1 MKSILTSL
9 IKLNEVQ
16 GILVSREGKT
26 VFSNLPE
33 VFGPEIQEALYQSLD
48 DLFSTFSQSGREEPE
63 EVVALYERGS
73 IVVKNCNGYQVFLI
87 LRTPSP
93 SPLVSVALN
102 ALSLKLEK
110 LKHTKVPLEPK
121 EQNFIPLTNFSEL
134 VKTLLTHYGPAGK
147 LMVKRALKQAKATER
162 GLPAENASLFL
173 EALKTQI
180 DDPRLLQNVLHKAKE
195 IIERG
200 TR

>member
-9 IKLNEVQ
+9 IKLSEVQ

-26 VFSNLPE
+26 IFSNLPE
-33 VFGPEIQEALYQSLD
+33 VFGAEIQEVLYQSLD
-48 DLFSTFSQSGREEPE
+48 DLVSTFSQGGKDEPE
-63 EVVALYERGS
+63 EIVALYERGS
-73 IVVKNCNGYQVFLI
+73 IVVKSCNGYQIFLI
-87 LRTPSP
+87 LKTSSP

-110 LKHTKVPLEPK
+110 LKQAKVSIEPK
-121 EQNFIPLTNFSEL
+121 EQKFIPLSQFNDL
-134 VKTLLTHYGPAGK
+134 VKTLLTHYGPAAK

-173 EALKTQI
+173 EALKAQI
-180 DDPRLLQNVLHKAKE
+180 DDPRLLQSVLHQAKE

-200 TR
+200 KK